1 MTLPARP
8 FPKPPAQLQP
18 YVDILGPELTVE
30 LLLCFGGAELYI
42 PADPKGRGWLE
53 RLVGT
58 DKAKELARAAHLLQR
73 RIPLGNAWVAACLHH
88 QGWSITA
95 IARKLRVTDV
105 TVRRHLDRYGARK
118 GAR

>member
-1 MTLPARP
+1 M
-8 FPKPPAQLQP
+8 
-18 YVDILGPELTVE
+18 
-30 LLLCFGGAELYI
+30 
-42 PADPKGRGWLE
+42 

-88 QGWSITA
+88 QGPNHDQSITA
-95 IARKLRVTDV
+95 IARKPRITDV
-105 TVRRHLDRYGARK
+105 TVRRYLDRYGVRK